1 MAEEINHYV
10 VQTQDIVII
19 LIAFMMPFR
28 KFQVYA
34 TQPINVLFQLII
46 KILASHVL
54 ELLNTLAL
62 IIFVKQ
68 VFHQQHQQPVLQKQ
82 PVLQQQIV
90 PLPLHHQPAPH

>member
-10 VQTQDIVII
+10 VQIKILVII

-28 KFQVYA
+28 MFQVYV

-68 VFHQQHQQPVLQKQ
+68 LFHQQHQQ